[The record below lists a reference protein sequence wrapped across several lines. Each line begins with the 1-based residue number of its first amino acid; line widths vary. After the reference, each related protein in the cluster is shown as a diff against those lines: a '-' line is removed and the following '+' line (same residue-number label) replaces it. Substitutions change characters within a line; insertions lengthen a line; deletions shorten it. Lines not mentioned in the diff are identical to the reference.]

1 MSLRL
6 DHTHAPAW
14 AFPIHYNVLCVFVV
28 LHVSKQNNHHV
39 VGQI

>member
-6 DHTHAPAW
+6 DHTHAPAC
-14 AFPIHYNVLCVFVV
+14 AFPIHYNVLYVFV
-28 LHVSKQNNHHV
+28 LHVSKQNNHNV

>member
-6 DHTHAPAW
+6 DHTHAPAC
-14 AFPIHYNVLCVFVV
+14 ASHPLQCTVCICITT
-28 LHVSKQNNHHV
+28 SKQNNHNV